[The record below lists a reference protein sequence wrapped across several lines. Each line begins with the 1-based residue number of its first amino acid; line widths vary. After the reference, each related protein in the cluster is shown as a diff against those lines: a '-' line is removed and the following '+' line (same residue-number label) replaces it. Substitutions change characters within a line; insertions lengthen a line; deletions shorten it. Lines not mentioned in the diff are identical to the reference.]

1 LILYVPAGQEK
12 LTCLRLLF
20 LNPHAAQYAVFIYDD
35 QGYEAQADLKD
46 YGNLNTRL
54 EPCRRRV
61 PGPIDET
68 TRAILEEVG
77 GESISLSNERI
88 LRFFSPSI
96 PVERV
101 GVGLQCRKELKV
113 VSRS

>member
-1 LILYVPAGQEK
+1 MFPPVRKDSPACACYFSILTP
-12 LTCLRLLF
+12 RS
-20 LNPHAAQYAVFIYDD
+20 YAVFIYDD

-68 TRAILEEVG
+68 TRAILEELG
-77 GESISLSNERI
+77 GESISLSDGELS
-88 LRFFSPSI
+88 LR
-96 PVERV
+96 VH
-101 GVGLQCRKELKV
+101 GL
-113 VSRS
+113 